1 MTKLLVDREQERLAI
16 QLLLRSY
23 PRYLATGLSERDFA
37 SAGHVAVV
45 RAAQILTDA
54 GTELSHE
61 AMTLVMQREATLA
74 AVGGQDG
81 LLELRRGVP
90 GVVLDVPRLRNL
102 SALRRIKES
111 LAQALLLA
119 EQEDIQGAMAKA
131 EEASRLIDA
140 GPTTSL
146 SARQLVERALS
157 LGSDQATLRR
167 RIIWPGSDALAK
179 AIDGFREGGLYVLGA
194 LSNVGK
200 SFIAQSWAARCATRS
215 VEYGGPVGVGWI
227 SLEDPELTTG
237 ARLVGLLGN
246 GLEPRDIESG
256 RAQGNRD
263 SHRSIEFAH
272 GLAIS
277 AGDGFM
283 YRDLSSGTELD
294 VCAAMSEMAAR
305 GARIIV
311 VDYAQVITPSQ
322 PQQDRRNDVRFMA
335 IRMKTHAKRLKVALL
350 LVSQLTMPRD
360 DVGVAKEPSK
370 YSLRESG
377 DLTNA
382 AEAIIVAWRDE
393 ESDDAPINLKV
404 AKSKSG
410 GVGMQWQWRRNPDD
424 SGCRETEAAHKQKQ
438 SSRAK
443 YND

>member
-1 MTKLLVDREQERLAI
+1 MTKLLVDLDQERMAI

-23 PRYLATGLSERDFA
+23 PKYLATGLSERDF
-37 SAGHVAVV
+37 SSPRHLAVV
-45 RAAQILTDA
+45 RGAQALVDS
-54 GTELSHE
+54 GQELAHE
-61 AMTLVMQREATLA
+61 ALTLHLQRDHGLEL
-74 AVGGQDG
+74 VGGQEG

-90 GVVLDVPRLRNL
+90 GITLDIARLRNL
-102 SALRRIKES
+102 SALRRLREA
-111 LAQALLLA
+111 LAQAMLLA
-119 EQEDIQGAMAKA
+119 DQEDIQAALAKA
-131 EEASRLIDA
+131 EEATRMLDA
-140 GPTTSL
+140 SPAASIT
-146 SARQLVERALS
+146 ARELVERAV
-157 LGSDQATLRR
+157 ATGISEADVRR
-167 RIIWPGSDALAK
+167 RIIWPGSDSLAS

-200 SFIAQSWAARCATRS
+200 SFIAQSWALRCATRS
-215 VEYGGPVGVGWI
+215 PEFGGPVGVGWV

-237 ARLVGLLGN
+237 ARTAGILG
-246 GLEPRDIESG
+246 GMEPRDIESG
-256 RAQGNRD
+256 RALQRVELHRTIDEAHTKAKSIGD
-263 SHRSIEFAH
+263 SF
-272 GLAIS
+272 L
-277 AGDGFM
+277 

-322 PQQDRRNDVRFMA
+322 AQQDRRNDVRFMA

-350 LVSQLTMPRD
+350 LISQLTMPRD

-382 AEAIIVAWRDE
+382 AEAIILAWRNE
-393 ESDDAPINLKV
+393 ESDDAPVNVKI

-410 GVGMQWQWRRNPDD
+410 GVGMQWTWSRTQ
-424 SGCRETEAAHKQKQ
+424 GETDAVR
-438 SSRAK
+438 RAK
-443 YND
+443 SKQTAESKYHD